1 LFVSIDLLRMSAI
14 RLVQKCSQV
23 LPRTAKAFSCAFV
36 VSSLWFSAAPASE
49 AFDPVRFI
57 DQQVQTHPGLSG
69 SYVLEKGEE
78 SLLARAWLADHAR
91 RTIDVQ
97 YFIWSSDNVGIL
109 ASEAL
114 LRAAERGVHVR
125 VLVDDLL
132 MDVPDKALLALEKHP
147 NFDIRIYNPMHS
159 VGTRLPKRLLN
170 IATDFRGANQRMH
183 NKTFIVD
190 AELAITG
197 GRNMA
202 DEYFDFD
209 HEYNFRDRDALV
221 LGEVAHAMRKSFD
234 EYWNDVR
241 AVPVEELYDGFG
253 LMQKSVHVDDVEVRE
268 VYAQLHAYAQSA
280 ENFEPAIHAAIDRLP
295 RKFPE
300 LASQLVWGNVEFI
313 VDKPGKNS
321 GDAGL
326 GGGGLTTQ
334 KLAALLNSAKQEVL
348 IQSPYLVLSDD
359 ALALFKKVLARGV
372 RIRIHTNSLA
382 STDNLQAFAGYR
394 NQREELLSL
403 GIGIFEFKPDSL
415 IQRQIMERYAQSQA
429 EAPIFALHAKTMV
442 IDRKAVFIGTYNLD
456 PRSENLNTEVGVL
469 IRNERQANEVA
480 NAIEADMLPANSWNA
495 RGDNPDQF
503 TSWWKRMKV
512 SFWQWMPMKPLL

>member
-1 LFVSIDLLRMSAI
+1 MRAT
-14 RLVQKCSQV
+14 RLVEQLS
-23 LPRTAKAFSCAFV
+23 RTLLGAAIAIGCCICIAP
-36 VSSLWFSAAPASE
+36 SAWSVEASDTDD
-49 AFDPVRFI
+49 FDPVRFI
-57 DQQVQTHPGLSG
+57 DQQVQTHPGLTG
-69 SYVLEKGEE
+69 SYVLEKGED

-132 MDVPDKALLALEKHP
+132 MHVPDKALLALEKHP

-170 IATDFRGANQRMH
+170 IASDFRGANQRMH

-190 AELAITG
+190 EELAITG

-221 LGEVAHAMRKSFD
+221 LGDVVHAMRKSFD
-234 EYWNDVR
+234 EYWMDAR

-253 LMQKSVHVDDVEVRE
+253 LMQKSVHVDDAEVRD

-280 ENFEPAIHAAIDRLP
+280 DNFEPAIRAAIDGLP
-295 RKFPE
+295 HKFRQ
-300 LASQLVWGNVEFI
+300 LASQFVWGKVEFI
-313 VDKPGKNS
+313 ADKPGKNP
-321 GDAGL
+321 GQAGL
-326 GGGGLTTQ
+326 GGGGLSTQ
-334 KLAALLNSAKQEVL
+334 ALASLLGSAKREVL
-348 IQSPYLVLSDD
+348 IQSPYLVLSDS
-359 ALALFKKVLARGV
+359 ALALFKTTLARGV
-372 RIRIHTNSLA
+372 RIRVHTNSLA

-394 NQREELLSL
+394 NQREQLLHL
-403 GIGIFEFKPDSL
+403 GIDIFEFKPDSM
-415 IQRQIMERYAQSQA
+415 IQRQIMERYLQSRA

-442 IDRKAVFIGTYNLD
+442 IDRQIVFIGTYNLD
-456 PRSENLNTEVGVL
+456 PRSENLNTEVGVV
-469 IRNERQANEVA
+469 IRNEQQAKQVA
-480 NAIEADMLPANSWNA
+480 NAIETDMLPANSWNA
-495 RGDNPDQF
+495 RTDDPDQF
-503 TSWWKRMKV
+503 TSLWKRARV
-512 SFWQWMPMKPLL
+512 AFWQWMPIKPLL